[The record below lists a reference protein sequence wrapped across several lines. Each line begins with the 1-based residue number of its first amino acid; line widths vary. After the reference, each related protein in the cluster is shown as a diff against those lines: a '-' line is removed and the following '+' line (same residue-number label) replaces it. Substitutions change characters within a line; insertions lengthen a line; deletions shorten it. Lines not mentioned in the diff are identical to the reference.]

1 MRARRGCPHLATCCW
16 DMVVEGGSLGKHRD
30 KKVCRDPGTGQTHNP
45 RCPAVKVR
53 GSQSEIKPQPQSFL
67 AAPRGMG
74 KGPRGQWGS
83 VAELEYLLVIMNAQ
97 AASQANSHQI

>member
-53 GSQSEIKPQPQSFL
+53 GSQSEIKPGNSGLRVSWQPPGEWERDPEAS
-67 AAPRGMG
+67 G
-74 KGPRGQWGS
+74 
-83 VAELEYLLVIMNAQ
+83 AQ
-97 AASQANSHQI
+97 